1 MNGIETSEWMALNEI
16 AGQKK
21 DVVLQFYPKVS
32 RPIPFKLTACECM
45 QALREIA
52 LAELPSKAGE
62 DLRVGYLGRCH
73 DFRLLQEGLN
83 QR

>member
-1 MNGIETSEWMALNEI
+1 MIGVETSEWMALNEI

-32 RPIPFKLTACECM
+32 RPVPFKLTARERM

-62 DLRVGYLGRCH
+62 DPGVGYLGRCH
-73 DFRLLQEGLN
+73 AFSLSQEGLN

>member
-16 AGQKK
+16 TGQKK
-21 DVVLQFYPKVS
+21 DVIPQFYPKIS
-32 RPIPFKLTACECM
+32 RPVPFKLTACEPM
-45 QALREIA
+45 QARREIA

-73 DFRLLQEGLN
+73 AFRLSQEGLN
-83 QR
+83 QW

>member
-16 AGQKK
+16 TGQEK
-21 DVVLQFYPKVS
+21 DAVLQFYPKVS
-32 RPIPFKLTACECM
+32 RPVPFKLTACERM
-45 QALREIA
+45 HALRDIA

-62 DLRVGYLGRCH
+62 DLRIGYLGCCYA
-73 DFRLLQEGLN
+73 FSLSQEGLN